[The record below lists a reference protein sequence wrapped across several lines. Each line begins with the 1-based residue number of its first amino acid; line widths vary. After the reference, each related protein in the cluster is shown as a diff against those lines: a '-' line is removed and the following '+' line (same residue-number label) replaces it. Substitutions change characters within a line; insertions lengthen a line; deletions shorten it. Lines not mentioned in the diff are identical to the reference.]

1 MNHNDF
7 IGRLMF
13 TSWAV
18 IVVILAITPSDSIP
32 EISNL
37 YGGKLLTSLLSVAS
51 VFLVAD
57 LVINDFMPPR
67 FVFRTAMK
75 WRTWAYTLSSFVYA
89 AHLFVVARSI
99 GFVEGG
105 TIVMYTTMVLFGL
118 LLSFRNIFC
127 LRGKKRATVN

>member
-18 IVVILAITPSDSIP
+18 VVVILAVTPSDSIP
-32 EISNL
+32 ELSTL
-37 YGGKLLTSLLSVAS
+37 YGGKILTSLLAMACL
-51 VFLVAD
+51 FLVSD

-67 FVFRTAMK
+67 YVFRSAVK
-75 WRTWAYTLSSFVYA
+75 WRTWAYILSSFVFT

-99 GFVEGG
+99 GFIEGG
-105 TIVMYTTMVLFGL
+105 TIALYTTMVVFGL

-127 LRGKKRATVN
+127 LRGKKRATVH

>member
-7 IGRLMF
+7 LARLMF

-18 IVVILAITPSDSIP
+18 LVVLLAITPSDSVP
-32 EISNL
+32 ELSFM
-37 YGGKLLTSLLSVAS
+37 YGGPVLTVLLALASL
-51 VFLVAD
+51 FLIAD

-67 FVFRTAMK
+67 FVFRTGVR

-89 AHLFVVARSI
+89 AHLFVVSRSI
-99 GFVEGG
+99 GLVEGG
-105 TIVMYTTMVLFGL
+105 TIMLYTLMVVFGL

-127 LRGKKRATVN
+127 LRGKKRATVH

>member
-1 MNHNDF
+1 
-7 IGRLMF
+7 MF
-13 TSWAV
+13 TTWAV
-18 IVVILAITPSDSIP
+18 TVVVLAITPSGSVP
-32 EISNL
+32 EISNY
-37 YGGKLLTSLLSVAS
+37 YGGQLLTALLALASL
-51 VFLVAD
+51 FLVAD

-67 FVFRTAMK
+67 FVFRIGMK

-105 TIVMYTTMVLFGL
+105 TIVMYTSMVLFGL